1 MRFSLRGRFG
11 KLDSGEIHEAW
22 QPKLWLVLVA
32 LALTAAYLV
41 AFVVENRK
49 AVPVHFVFATAHVS
63 LIWTILL
70 SLAIGLLAGLLVSQL
85 YRWRHRRRA
94 APPTG

>member
-1 MRFSLRGRFG
+1 MRFLRRKGG
-11 KLDSGEIHEAW
+11 LDGAEIVETW
-22 QPKLWLVLVA
+22 QPKLWLVLLA
-32 LALTAAYLV
+32 LALICAYLV

-70 SLAIGLLAGLLVSQL
+70 SLAIGLLAGLLLSQL
-85 YRWRHRRRA
+85 YRWRHRRPGS
-94 APPTG
+94 PPAG

>member
-1 MRFSLRGRFG
+1 MRFRRSGLG
-11 KLDSGEIHEAW
+11 KLGSEEVHEAW

-32 LALTAAYLV
+32 LALTVAYLV

-70 SLAIGLLAGLLVSQL
+70 SLAIGLLAGLLLSQL

-94 APPTG
+94 TPPAG